1 MALNLNEEILLEIWG
16 NLLENDTLEDAL
28 HDNFD
33 EAWEADIL
41 EFILLPDALGAAA
54 GNNDDEEEAEEDDET
69 PSSTSASTEDDS
81 DGAGDGFARTYYD
94 QLINT
99 EEDDIRKRLKAT
111 RLFTQLLRKEIT
123 VKKFMDEYIA
133 IRNDEVD
140 NYLDDFIPQRI

>member
-33 EAWEADIL
+33 EAWEANIL

-69 PSSTSASTEDDS
+69 PSSTSASTEDD
-81 DGAGDGFARTYYD
+81 GAEVARTYFD

-140 NYLDDFIPQRI
+140 NYLDDFIPQHI